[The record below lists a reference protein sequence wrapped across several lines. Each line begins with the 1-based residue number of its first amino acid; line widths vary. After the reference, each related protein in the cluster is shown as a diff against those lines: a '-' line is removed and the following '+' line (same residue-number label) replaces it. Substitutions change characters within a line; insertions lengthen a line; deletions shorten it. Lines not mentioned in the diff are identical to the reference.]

1 MKVLETVL
9 SFFLTLAQVIFP
21 RKRKP
26 SPSDRPCPPPQPRPP
41 VPPVPLEGGNGS
53 DPGLHRRDSLPP
65 EKQPSPS
72 PHLPKNRG
80 SSADST
86 DSPDF
91 ASSADSTSSSG
102 SSSST
107 DSAPAHKP
115 PPADWLGISGYTLI
129 VCGGAGYVC
138 RWLMG

>member
-41 VPPVPLEGGNGS
+41 VPPLPLEGGNGS

-65 EKQPSPS
+65 ENQPP
-72 PHLPKNRG
+72 PHIPKN
-80 SSADST
+80 
-86 DSPDF
+86 PD
-91 ASSADSTSSSG
+91 APLPPTTSHPQPTGWESQA
-102 SSSST
+102 T
-107 DSAPAHKP
+107 H
-115 PPADWLGISGYTLI
+115 
-129 VCGGAGYVC
+129 
-138 RWLMG
+138 

>member
-41 VPPVPLEGGNGS
+41 VPPLPLEGGNGS

-65 EKQPSPS
+65 EEQPTPSPHSQESRRPSPS
-72 PHLPKNRG
+72 SPRPPATLSRLAGNLRLHTDRLRG
-80 SSADST
+80 SGMRLQVAD
-86 DSPDF
+86 
-91 ASSADSTSSSG
+91 G
-102 SSSST
+102 
-107 DSAPAHKP
+107 
-115 PPADWLGISGYTLI
+115 
-129 VCGGAGYVC
+129 V
-138 RWLMG
+138 R